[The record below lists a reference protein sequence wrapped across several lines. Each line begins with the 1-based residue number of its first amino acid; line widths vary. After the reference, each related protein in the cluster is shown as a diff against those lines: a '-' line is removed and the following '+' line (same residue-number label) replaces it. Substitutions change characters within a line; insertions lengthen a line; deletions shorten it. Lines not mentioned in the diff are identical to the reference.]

1 MFFNKN
7 RSKKPNKIDSLYA
20 VGYVSAMR
28 SIYGKESPLSYKDKR
43 DLVQSHKEKASKGDP
58 KAKGFMDA
66 IHENS
71 R

>member
-7 RSKKPNKIDSLYA
+7 RNKKPSKTDSLYA
-20 VGYVSAMR
+20 VGYLSAMR

-43 DLVQSHKEKASKGDP
+43 DLVQSYREKASKGDL